1 MIALFDVDWASRS
14 QKVGIAIKCQIFCM
28 CLLLS
33 CFVKTICHPSVK
45 VWSCCQ
51 NDQHTNK
58 ILHMWTIKYKLM
70 LTPST
75 NSFYFF
81 PKASLCVHESFLNMI
96 EMYITMKFQYKP
108 IVGIHL
114 VSGSSI

>member
-1 MIALFDVDWASRS
+1 
-14 QKVGIAIKCQIFCM
+14 
-28 CLLLS
+28 
-33 CFVKTICHPSVK
+33 
-45 VWSCCQ
+45 
-51 NDQHTNK
+51 
-58 ILHMWTIKYKLM
+58 M

-81 PKASLCVHESFLNMI
+81 PIASLCLHESLLNMI

-114 VSGSSI
+114 VSGSSM